1 MDLAE
6 YVFRPL
12 RESEEFI
19 LHWDLSKQAQATSV
33 LTPVSVSPVTRF
45 LRFAAVIA
53 IAFRWL
59 RKRELIR
66 RDLKPSKILADS
78 TNGGDWMAG
87 LPHRY
92 QKDG

>member
-33 LTPVSVSPVTRF
+33 LMPVSVSPVTRF

-53 IAFRWL
+53 IAFRL

-66 RDLKPSKILADS
+66 RDLKLSKILADS
-78 TNGGDWMAG
+78 TNGGDWIAG